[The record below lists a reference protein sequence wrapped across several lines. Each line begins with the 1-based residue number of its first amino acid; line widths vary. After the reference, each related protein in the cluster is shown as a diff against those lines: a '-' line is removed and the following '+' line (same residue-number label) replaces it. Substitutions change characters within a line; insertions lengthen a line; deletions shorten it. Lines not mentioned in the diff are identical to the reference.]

1 MERVSKLILPDV
13 AHRFLFGPT
22 SDYPLARLLI
32 GAVFGAIS
40 GTGQNIVLCFASKIL
55 SSLAMNFKTNSY
67 DIFLLIIFIALFLG
81 LMYNISL
88 TNFHRVIVGYV
99 FIGMFLLFLVLSY
112 TWFADVKFGLK

>member
-1 MERVSKLILPDV
+1 MI
-13 AHRFLFGPT
+13 F
-22 SDYPLARLLI
+22 
-32 GAVFGAIS
+32 
-40 GTGQNIVLCFASKIL
+40 
-55 SSLAMNFKTNSY
+55 
-67 DIFLLIIFIALFLG
+67 FLLIIFIALFLG